1 MVPLTGMSIDVR
13 PRDLPIVLIGTGGG
27 ALALWADASPEIAIP
42 AALLIMLDI
51 RVRFWRGHV

>member
-1 MVPLTGMSIDVR
+1 MVPRTGMSIDVH

-51 RVRFWRGHV
+51 RVRFWRGQA

>member
-1 MVPLTGMSIDVR
+1 MSIDVH
-13 PRDLPIVLIGTGGG
+13 PRDLPIVLIGTSGG

-51 RVRFWRGHV
+51 RIRRWSRRA

>member
-1 MVPLTGMSIDVR
+1 MVPRTGMSIDVR

-51 RVRFWRGHV
+51 RVRFWRGQV

>member
-1 MVPLTGMSIDVR
+1 MVPRTGMSIDVH

-27 ALALWADASPEIAIP
+27 ALALWADASPAVAIP

-51 RVRFWRGHV
+51 RVRFSRGQG